1 MAKDYK
7 DMNRAEQMII
17 DYLQIAEHRKLNSKD
32 YEPVEDIDTLREIA
46 EKLGLIEERPKEKE
60 EPFEMP
66 F

>member
-17 DYLQIAEHRKLNSKD
+17 DYLQMAEHRKLNSKD
-32 YEPVEDIDTLREIA
+32 YEPVEDIITLREIA
-46 EKLGLIEERPKEKE
+46 EKLGLIEERPKEKA

>member
-17 DYLQIAEHRKLNSKD
+17 DYLQIAEHRKWNSKD
-32 YEPVEDIDTLREIA
+32 YEPVEDIITLREIA